1 MNYIYHRV
9 PDNLKGDSLYPLNTI
24 KNIYPDIYANEV
36 SKYAGREHVKEQ
48 RIPLFDNA
56 LWNDVLF
63 FVAIEPSKIYKARRE
78 AGWPDLKPQKY
89 FKINPRKLD
98 QSKLGIFLF
107 QTNADPEHY
116 THDNFIDYS
125 HELLNQIIEVPNST
139 KEYFKNEFKAGES
152 HIKLFYRYIPHVLY
166 HGEIN
171 ILDAEVITVM

>member
-9 PDNLKGDSLYPLNTI
+9 PNNLIGNTLYPLNTI
-24 KNIYPDIYANEV
+24 KNINPEIYATEV
-36 SKYAGREHVKEQ
+36 SKYDGREHVKEQ

-63 FVAIEPSKIYKARRE
+63 FVAVEPNKIYKARRE

-89 FKINPRKLD
+89 FKINPRSLD

-107 QTNADPEHY
+107 QTNADPRNY
-116 THDNFIDYS
+116 THNNFINYS
-125 HELLNQIIEVPNST
+125 DESLNNITEVPDST
-139 KEYFKNEFKAGES
+139 KEYFLKEYEAGES
-152 HIKLFYRYIPHVLY
+152 YIKLFYRYIPHVLY

-171 ILDAEVITVM
+171 ISDAEIITVQ